1 MSRKVKPPVQSIQSN
16 NTAETAAT
24 VRTLVD
30 LQHELLGGV
39 ATGLV
44 DRSLAAPAFLD
55 LQRRLRAV
63 CADFGAF
70 QPPFP
75 WANLEP
81 WYWEAR
87 SLGRT
92 DLIEHRLV
100 EYRAG
105 IDAALAV
112 ITGEPRWTLIP
123 FEDDRSSFVTDL
135 RDLDEPKIDALKA
148 ALDEIL
154 AVQGAALIGTKW
166 VHKVVD
172 GDGLYEF
179 RIDNDERQIRA
190 RAGSG
195 AADVAGGDGVEVD
208 VLVRVFFIF
217 DGPRVILLLSA
228 YDKGEDDSR
237 PRQRREIEEARR
249 RARRFRSRRQVGRAT
264 GRATGRS
271 PGSNRSLTDDE

>member
-1 MSRKVKPPVQSIQSN
+1 MSRKAKPPVESIMSN
-16 NTAETAAT
+16 NTAETATT

-30 LQHELLGGV
+30 LQHELLARV
-39 ATGLV
+39 ATGLL
-44 DRSLAAPAFLD
+44 DRSLATPAFLD
-55 LQRRLRAV
+55 LQRRLRTV
-63 CADFGAF
+63 CAIFGDF

-75 WANLEP
+75 WASLEP
-81 WYWEAR
+81 WYWEAN
-87 SLGRT
+87 SLGGN
-92 DLIEHRLV
+92 DLIENRLI
-100 EYRAG
+100 EYRAR

-112 ITGEPRWTLIP
+112 LTGEPRWTLIP
-123 FEDDRSSFVTDL
+123 FEDGRASFATDL
-135 RDLDEPKIDALKA
+135 RDLDGPKIEALKV

-179 RIDNDERQIRA
+179 RIDNEERQIRA
-190 RAGSG
+190 RTGSG
-195 AADVAGGDGVEVD
+195 AAGVTGGENVEVD

-237 PRQRREIEEARR
+237 PRQGREIEEARR
-249 RARRFRSRRQVGRAT
+249 RAKRFRSRRVVRSDERPSGRE
-264 GRATGRS
+264 
-271 PGSNRSLTDDE
+271 NRPRP